1 MLVGTSPR
9 YSRRNAVQLTAQPL
23 FECNSAIFALQFV
36 LAEVRRNVVNHC
48 FKLRCDVFMF
58 EVPECLPWAVML
70 GVLSTTLFNSVVD
83 SVRRDTEVLPL
94 AIQTQKKSVG
104 ADETGALASQ
114 LFGADCPAPV
124 EVTSWAGCW
133 RYRLR
138 GNFSDIPW

>member
-1 MLVGTSPR
+1 MTGFVTFLSSTALFYYSLRRPMLVGTSPR

-58 EVPECLPWAVML
+58 EVPECLPWAVVL

-104 ADETGALASQ
+104 TDETGALASQ
-114 LFGADCPAPV
+114 LFVPIALLL
-124 EVTSWAGCW
+124 SK
-133 RYRLR
+133 
-138 GNFSDIPW
+138 